1 MWSQWKEF
9 VRYFFIKGFS
19 AHAHPG
25 IQQLRWPNQMIIYYM
40 YSDASIGTKESVPW
54 IKVSPKWWLGLGLLI
69 INQIIKYFSFSL
81 PRNLVVVIIYVA
93 KCDLGKV
100 KFQADAVSGLLLK
113 RTWSCGVTAGTFCL
127 SRDLSCIS
135 CCHFWADLCGF
146 WPLIARY
153 V

>member
-1 MWSQWKEF
+1 M
-9 VRYFFIKGFS
+9 V
-19 AHAHPG
+19 
-25 IQQLRWPNQMIIYYM
+25 IYYM

-54 IKVSPKWWLGLGLLI
+54 IKVSPKWWLGWGLLI

-113 RTWSCGVTAGTFCL
+113 RTWSAGWPQGPFAYLVT
-127 SRDLSCIS
+127 
-135 CCHFWADLCGF
+135 
-146 WPLIARY
+146 
-153 V
+153 